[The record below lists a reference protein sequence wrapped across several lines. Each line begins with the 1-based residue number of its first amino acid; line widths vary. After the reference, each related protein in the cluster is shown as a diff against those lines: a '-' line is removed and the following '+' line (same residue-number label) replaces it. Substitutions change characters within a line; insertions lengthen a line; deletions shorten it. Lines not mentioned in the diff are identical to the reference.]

1 MSSGTTSS
9 ASDTGS
15 TVGSRTAKTSID
27 AKPIRRLRRS
37 LSALRMRR
45 RTSARMKIGIWK
57 ASPLA
62 SSVSVT
68 NEK

>member
-1 MSSGTTSS
+1 MISGAASSTSE
-9 ASDTGS
+9 TGS
-15 TVGSRTAKTSID
+15 TVGRSTANTSIN
-27 AKPIRRLRRS
+27 AIPIRRLRRS
-37 LSALRMRR
+37 LSAVRMRR
-45 RTSARMKIGIWK
+45 RTSARMKIGIWN